1 MWPGSLWSLG
11 ACHRPQGGPD
21 NDDLVRKRSV
31 LLSHDFSDGLKTP
44 QPFLKMV
51 EKTLAVHPIFTS
63 NGPNLWSYA
72 CLNTHANSTTRL
84 SVPCHSE
91 GLNRAWAEVSDAWR
105 TDVFR
110 PAARVWSQVVLTK
123 TGACE
128 LHPFILTRLSRGRTH
143 FKSICYERLLLR
155 PQLKAEMKR
164 LRHVIDDPPLGRT
177 SLARTIN
184 CRGRG
189 SNSCWRVLFWSF
201 ITRTEQER
209 WLGSHKH
216 ATGEI
221 WVRVCTRNVLS
232 HSRSKKQM
240 IMSYFTHPRLC
251 FRWLY

>member
-1 MWPGSLWSLG
+1 M
-11 ACHRPQGGPD
+11 
-21 NDDLVRKRSV
+21 
-31 LLSHDFSDGLKTP
+31 
-44 QPFLKMV
+44 
-51 EKTLAVHPIFTS
+51 EKTLAVHPILTS

-84 SVPCHSE
+84 CLSLVTPRDSTKLEPRCRMPGKPMSSDPRQEFEAKWCWQREEPVSSIPPSWRGSHAVGHILKHMLWE
-91 GLNRAWAEVSDAWR
+91 ATAE
-105 TDVFR
+105 
-110 PAARVWSQVVLTK
+110 AAAKGWDEKVETCDWW
-123 TGACE
+123 
-128 LHPFILTRLSRGRTH
+128 
-143 FKSICYERLLLR
+143 
-155 PQLKAEMKR
+155 
-164 LRHVIDDPPLGRT
+164 PPLGRT